1 MRWIVRCIL
10 CTTLALPLMTL
21 APKAYAQQAAPER
34 VAAPKLGKTLDDL
47 LKSKGLEGA
56 IVGVHVVDVDKNQEL
71 YAHQADEPVNPA
83 SNMKLLTSAAAL
95 ELLGP
100 SKTWRTEVLASSRE
114 GTSVKGLILKGSG
127 ESLLQYRHFVSWA
140 AALKRAGVERV
151 EGPLIIDDS
160 AHKGDVL
167 PPGFEQKQ
175 EDASYRSAISAVSV
189 NFNGVDVIIK
199 PGAKPGDLAQLEVF
213 PPNSY
218 VKLINEA
225 KTDSGKTVRVG
236 VSAKPSADGAQM
248 IIRVKGKVGITAKTD
263 TWRKRIDDPTRF
275 VGAVFAAALNEVGIK
290 HDGSAKKGAAP
301 AGAEVL
307 ASHES
312 EPLSYTVYAMNKWSN
327 NFIAE
332 MLLRELGAIDGQ
344 PGTSQAGLER
354 IKQVTTKLGVSAKG
368 LTLYNGS
375 GLYDGNLISARQITQ
390 LLVAMSAHRYGADF
404 IASLPIAGE
413 DGSLKNRL
421 GAAATKGVLR
431 AKTGTLNEVSALSGY
446 TRTKGGRMV
455 AFSIILYKTKPR
467 AWTLRDVQDKMATAI
482 AESQE

>member
-10 CTTLALPLMTL
+10 CATFALPLLTHSPG
-21 APKAYAQQAAPER
+21 AWAQQAER
-34 VAAPKLGKTLDDL
+34 VATPKLSKTLDDL
-47 LKSKGLEGA
+47 LKAKGLEGA
-56 IVGVHVVDVDKNQEL
+56 IVGVHVVDVDSGQEL

-83 SNMKLLTSAAAL
+83 SNMKLLTAAASL

-100 SKTWRTEVLASSRE
+100 SKTWSTQVLASARDGE
-114 GTSVKGLILKGSG
+114 TVKGLVLKGAG
-127 ESLLQYRHFVSWA
+127 ECLLQYRHFVSWA
-140 AALKRAGVERV
+140 AALKREGVTRV
-151 EGPLIIDDS
+151 EGPLIIDDT

-175 EDASYRSAISAVSV
+175 EDASYRSAISALSV

-199 PGAKPGDLAQLEVF
+199 PGAKVGDLAQLEVF
-213 PPNSY
+213 PPNSGY
-218 VKLINEA
+218 IKLVNEA

-248 IIRVKGKVGITAKTD
+248 IITVKGKVGLTAATD
-263 TWRKRIDDPTRF
+263 TWRKRVADPARF
-275 VGAVFAAALNEVGIK
+275 VGAVFAAALAEVGIK
-290 HDGSAKKGAAP
+290 HDGQAIKGATP
-301 AGAEVL
+301 ADAIVL

-332 MLLRELGAIDGQ
+332 MLLRELGAVDDK
-344 PGTSQAGLER
+344 PGTSEAGLAR
-354 IKQVTTKLGVSAKG
+354 VKQVMTELGVSTKG
-368 LTLYNGS
+368 LKLYNGS

-390 LLVAMSAHRYGADF
+390 LLVAMSKHRYGADF

-421 GAAATKGVLR
+421 GAAATKGILR

-446 TRTKGGRMV
+446 TRTKKGRTV

>member
-10 CTTLALPLMTL
+10 CATFALPLLTI
-21 APKAYAQQAAPER
+21 APGAYAQQAER
-34 VAAPKLGKTLDDL
+34 IAAPKLEKTLDDL
-47 LKSKGLEGA
+47 LKAKGLEGA
-56 IVGVHVVDVDKNQEL
+56 IVGVHVVDVDSAQEL

-83 SNMKLLTSAAAL
+83 SNMKLLTAAASL

-100 SKTWRTEVLASSRE
+100 SKTWSTQVLASSRD
-114 GTSVKGLILKGSG
+114 GATVKGLVLKGSG
-127 ESLLQYRHFVSWA
+127 ESLLQYRHFISWA

-151 EGPLIIDDS
+151 EGPLIIDDT

-199 PGAKPGDLAQLEVF
+199 PGAKVGDLAQLEVF
-213 PPNSY
+213 PPNGY
-218 VKLINEA
+218 VKLVNEA

-248 IIRVKGKVGITAKTD
+248 IIKVKGKVGLTAPTD
-263 TWRKRIDDPTRF
+263 TWRKRVADPTRF
-275 VGAVFAAALNEVGIK
+275 VGAVFAAALAEVGIA
-290 HDGSAKKGAAP
+290 HDGQAIKGAAP
-301 AGAEVL
+301 SQAL
-307 ASHES
+307 LMASHES

-332 MLLRELGAIDGQ
+332 MLLRELGVVDNK
-344 PGTSQAGLER
+344 PGTSEAGLSR
-354 IKQVTTKLGVSAKG
+354 IKQVVTQLGVSTKG
-368 LTLYNGS
+368 LKLYNGS

-390 LLVAMSAHRYGADF
+390 LLVAMSKHRYGADF

-421 GAAATKGVLR
+421 GSAATKGILR